1 MAAARRL
8 RGLARHLA
16 TAASPAAGDASAA
29 EPLEG
34 FGDPRLTWL
43 YDPSGWED
51 SLPADADTETEG
63 FGGGATVSADGS
75 SLQLRPPAKKD
86 FWRRTYYEPDLI
98 KGDAAALCCSI
109 APDEEVTIDITFDYN
124 PLEQFDQCG
133 ILIYLDESHW
143 LKAGLEW
150 ADGGS
155 RLSCVCCNIFS
166 DWSVMDWPAT
176 SASLRLHKVNQ
187 GRAVVLEAKPADGDE
202 STCEPPLPSP
212 APHQRILWLASGV
225 SNEGGSSPL
234 LVPLPAVSWPWVPA
248 WGSLEPPRRD
258 GENAQKTRKNGEK
271 MGEIQPKRCE
281 GRELTKDQLAE
292 RDRPASALRLG
303 RPFRQSSEEREG

>member
-51 SLPADADTETEG
+51 SLPANADEETEG

-86 FWRRTYYEPDLI
+86 FWRRTYYEPQLI

-202 STCEPPLPSP
+202 STCERAPP
-212 APHQRILWLASGV
+212 APCLPNQPRRPPPAAPQLAPLALTSV
-225 SNEGGSSPL
+225 ARWSQGSS
-234 LVPLPAVSWPWVPA
+234 
-248 WGSLEPPRRD
+248 
-258 GENAQKTRKNGEK
+258 
-271 MGEIQPKRCE
+271 C
-281 GRELTKDQLAE
+281 
-292 RDRPASALRLG
+292 AS
-303 RPFRQSSEEREG
+303 PT

>member
-51 SLPADADTETEG
+51 SLPADADEETEG
-63 FGGGATVSADGS
+63 FGGGATVAPDGR

-98 KGDAAALCCSI
+98 KCDAAALCCSI

-202 STCEPPLPSP
+202 STCEPSP
-212 APHQRILWLASGV
+212 PD
-225 SNEGGSSPL
+225 P
-234 LVPLPAVSWPWVPA
+234 
-248 WGSLEPPRRD
+248 
-258 GENAQKTRKNGEK
+258 
-271 MGEIQPKRCE
+271 QP
-281 GRELTKDQLAE
+281 
-292 RDRPASALRLG
+292 PASQ
-303 RPFRQSSEEREG
+303 PP